1 CLRCACVACL
11 APGPKSV
18 LDHAVAIRNGLEDG
32 MPADAATA
40 AADVLDDDLV
50 ERDVPRVALELE
62 GLNHVVDVQAVEHA
76 MERPLGLIVPV
87 DVAILAARS
96 GVELVD
102 HHLVLAWAEPL
113 DDQVWLEECTVH
125 ERRRRIELPLG
136 VDEGGARRGVDL
148 GLHDRFLP
156 LCFLR
161 FFDFGALVLV
171 VLSGVVAAASGRW
184 SFASSSASWSVRS
197 SP

>member
-1 CLRCACVACL
+1 MRPARRVRAGRRNTRWEGGSARGGDRLREPGHELVEAVVAFL
-11 APGPKSV
+11 DAVAHAV

-32 MPADAATA
+32 MPANAATA

-62 GLNHVVDVQAVEHA
+62 GLDHVVDVQAVEHA

-96 GVELVD
+96 GVALVD
-102 HHLVLAWAEPL
+102 HHLVMAWAEPL

-136 VDEGGARRGVDL
+136 VDE
-148 GLHDRFLP
+148 
-156 LCFLR
+156 
-161 FFDFGALVLV
+161 
-171 VLSGVVAAASGRW
+171 
-184 SFASSSASWSVRS
+184 
-197 SP
+197 